1 MLSSESRNA
10 RQENGNETMTNFK
23 KILVA
28 GAVALGVTGLAQ
40 INASADEVTVKAGDT
55 VSGLADANDTTVES
69 IETLNPEIN
78 KETHLIY
85 VGDVLKVNDDDQA
98 QKDEVQAGVGYYY
111 YDEPQAPAVQAP
123 TPVSQPEPV
132 VQEVKATPVAATAND
147 GSVKSQFLAAGG
159 TEAMWSAIV
168 MPESGGNV
176 NATNGQYHGLGQTNQ
191 SWGYGSVADQTKGM
205 IEYANSRY
213 GSVSNAISTRSAQGW
228 W

>member
-1 MLSSESRNA
+1 
-10 RQENGNETMTNFK
+10 MTNFK

-123 TPVSQPEPV
+123 TPVAQPELV
-132 VQEVKATPVAATAND
+132 AQEVKATPVAATAND

-191 SWGYGSVADQTKGM
+191 SWGYGSVSDQTKGM

>member
-1 MLSSESRNA
+1 
-10 RQENGNETMTNFK
+10 MTNFK

-123 TPVSQPEPV
+123 TPVAQPEPV
-132 VQEVKATPVAATAND
+132 VQEVKATTAPAAPVDNSSAKEWIAN
-147 GSVKSQFLAAGG
+147 K
-159 TEAMWSAIV
+159 
-168 MPESGGNV
+168 ESGGSYTAANPSGAYGKYQLMSF
-176 NATNGQYHGLGQTNQ
+176 NLKYGTSPEGQERAADEYVANRYSTWDEAKSFWQSHG
-191 SWGYGSVADQTKGM
+191 WY
-205 IEYANSRY
+205 
-213 GSVSNAISTRSAQGW
+213 
-228 W
+228 

>member
-1 MLSSESRNA
+1 
-10 RQENGNETMTNFK
+10 MTNFK

-85 VGDVLKVNDDDQA
+85 VGDVLKVNDNDQA

-132 VQEVKATPVAATAND
+132 VQEAEATPVAATAND

>member
-1 MLSSESRNA
+1 
-10 RQENGNETMTNFK
+10 MTNFK

-55 VSGLADANDTTVES
+55 VSGLAEANDTTVES

-132 VQEVKATPVAATAND
+132 VQEAEATPVAATAND